1 MWCHSFILQIPSV
14 KITDF
19 VYGNDDGHK
28 CSGGVSIQKLNNGQ
42 NSVQLERW
50 TKNQH
55 GDYGDQD
62 AFVILILKFGK

>member
-1 MWCHSFILQIPSV
+1 M
-14 KITDF
+14 
-19 VYGNDDGHK
+19 YGNDDGHK

-55 GDYGDQD
+55 GDYGRNDEID
-62 AFVILILKFGK
+62 HFIFKYGK